1 MICSGGERMR
11 FGRTTK
17 MSVLPLT
24 LLLGTAAAA
33 APMSDGMPAWN
44 SVEFLLAAALSCK
57 QVNSCEEA
65 LQLWCDGYRRADGD
79 GDGIP
84 CENVCHSKEQV
95 DLIRAQIGC

>member
-1 MICSGGERMR
+1 MR
-11 FGRTTK
+11 IGCK
-17 MSVLPLT
+17 AIVLT
-24 LLLGTAAAA
+24 LPCAVSLFIEAASAA
-33 APMSDGMPAWN
+33 APLSQARGPALRP
-44 SVEFLLAAALSCK
+44 EILLAAAQSCK

-65 LQLWCDGYRRADGD
+65 VQIWCDGYRRADGD